1 MKVLFVSDSLG
12 CPIEQRGIHNFSM
25 SLIETLQGLGAEV
38 TLLVERPPGRWLAD
52 RMRSQVVDLDE
63 TRKSVALAEVLR
75 FFGNRRYGTSWI
87 HRGAERRF
95 TSRFLLK
102 LAAWAYVGFVRWWA
116 GEKVTISNDL
126 KAVDFIP
133 PNAFHLSMPDNFVVA
148 PAVYTEMVVRAAWGL
163 PPDTIDAKGY
173 DLCIIDT
180 PMYFKVAGIDAS
192 RIVSVVHDIIPLRD
206 PMMTPYWRGLF
217 LTKLEGVLALNPNF
231 AFVSEYSR
239 GIFEQN
245 FPQYKIRKSFVYYPT
260 LRRSLIRSAA
270 AALGAKL
277 AKRYAP
283 AEVANLEASVA
294 MQDKRDEERTFGN
307 DIEQRILLTA
317 RYTREAKLEDA
328 YVQSGWDARLPY
340 FVTVVSDEPRKN
352 IGIFVK
358 AFAALKGR
366 ANMVVLGNVVGS
378 RYIGEDAHVFGN
390 IRFTGYIPES
400 DKHRIIAMSDGMIF
414 PSFTEG
420 FGIPLIEGA
429 LYDKPV
435 LCSDIDVF
443 REVAG
448 ADAAYFNPYR
458 EDSLVAAV
466 DGVLST
472 PQESYER
479 ALRLKARVLERF
491 TQDAAAVRLR
501 KFLIEAGLLAA
512 GSASASS
519 REGATG
525 DENAAAGASRPA

>member
-25 SLIETLQGLGAEV
+25 SLIETLQGLGANV
-38 TLLVERPPGRWLAD
+38 TLVVERPPGRWLAG
-52 RMRSQVVDLDE
+52 RMRSQVVDLEE

-95 TSRFLLK
+95 TPRLALK

-116 GEKVTISNDL
+116 GPKVTISNDL

-133 PNAFHLSMPDNFVVA
+133 PNAFHLSMPDNLVVA
-148 PAVYTEMVVRAAWGL
+148 PAIYTEMVVRAAWGL
-163 PPDTIDAKGY
+163 PPDTIDASGY
-173 DLCIIDT
+173 DLCIVDT
-180 PMYFKVAGIDAS
+180 PMHFKIEGIDPS

-217 LTKLEGVLALNPNF
+217 LTKLEAMLALRPNF

-239 GIFEQN
+239 NIFEQN
-245 FPQYKIRKSFVYYPT
+245 FPQYKMRKSFVYYPT
-260 LRRSLIRSAA
+260 LRRSLIGRAA
-270 AALGAKL
+270 AAVGRRLS
-277 AKRYAP
+277 KRYAP
-283 AEVANLEASVA
+283 PEIANLEASVA
-294 MQDKRDEERTFGN
+294 LQNKLDEDRRYESEIEKR
-307 DIEQRILLTA
+307 IVITA
-317 RYTREAKLEDA
+317 KYEREARVRDA
-328 YVQSGWDARLPY
+328 YVKLGWNAQLPY

-352 IGIFVK
+352 IGIFIK
-358 AFAALKGR
+358 AFEALKGR
-366 ANMVVLGNVVGS
+366 ANIVILGNVKGS
-378 RYIGEDAHVFGN
+378 RYIGDDPDAAGN
-390 IRFTGYIPES
+390 IRFTGYISEAE
-400 DKHRIIAMSDGMIF
+400 KHRIIAMSDGMIF

-435 LCSDIDVF
+435 LCSDIEVF

-448 ADAAYFNPYR
+448 QDAAYFNPYR
-458 EDSLVAAV
+458 EDSLVSAV
-466 DGVLST
+466 DAVLST
-472 PQESYER
+472 PLESHER

-491 TQDAAAVRLR
+491 TVDAATVRLR
-501 KFLIEAGLLAA
+501 KFLIEIGLLAE
-512 GSASASS
+512 GQTPTPGRS
-519 REGATG
+519 RVTG
-525 DENAAAGASRPA
+525 DEEATAASGSA

>member
-25 SLIETLQGLGAEV
+25 SLIETLQGLGANV
-38 TLLVERPPGRWLAD
+38 TLLVERPPGRWLAG
-52 RMRSQVVDLDE
+52 RMRSDVVDLGE

-95 TSRFLLK
+95 TPRFLLK
-102 LAAWAYVGFVRWWA
+102 LAAWAYVGFVRYWA
-116 GEKVTISNDL
+116 GPNVSISNDL

-163 PPDTIDAKGY
+163 PPDTLDASGY
-173 DLCIIDT
+173 DLCVVDT
-180 PMYFKVAGIDAS
+180 PMYFKVAGIDPS
-192 RIVSVVHDIIPLRD
+192 RIVCVVHDIIPLRD

-239 GIFEQN
+239 DIFEQN

-260 LRRSLIRSAA
+260 LRRSLIRRAA

-277 AKRYAP
+277 DKRYAP
-283 AEVANLEASVA
+283 REIANLEASVA
-294 MQDKRDEERTFGN
+294 VQEERDADRAFGN
-307 DIEQRILLTA
+307 DVEKRIVLTA
-317 RYTREAKLEDA
+317 RYARKAKLQEA
-328 YVQSGWDARLPY
+328 YVQTGWDGELPY

-358 AFAALKGR
+358 AFIALKGR
-366 ANMVVLGNVVGS
+366 ANMVVLGNVDGR
-378 RYIGEDAHVFGN
+378 RYIGDDVNAFGN

-400 DKHRIIAMSDGMIF
+400 EKHRIIAMSDGMIF

-448 ADAAYFNPYR
+448 VDAAYFNPYR

-472 PQESYER
+472 PLESQER

-491 TQDAAAVRLR
+491 TQDAAAVRLS
-501 KFLIEAGLLAA
+501 KFLIDAGLLAA
-512 GSASASS
+512 GTAPAPG
-519 REGATG
+519 RHGVMGEEEAAT
-525 DENAAAGASRPA
+525 EAVRPA

>member
-25 SLIETLQGLGAEV
+25 SLIETLQGLGANV
-38 TLLVERPPGRWLAD
+38 TLVVERPPGRWLAG
-52 RMRSQVVDLDE
+52 RMRSKVVDLGE

-95 TSRFLLK
+95 TPRAALK

-116 GEKVTISNDL
+116 GEKVTVANDL
-126 KAVDFIP
+126 KAIDFIP
-133 PNAFHLSMPDNFVVA
+133 QSAFHLSMPDNLLVA
-148 PAVYTEMVVRAAWGL
+148 PAIYTEMVVRAAWGL
-163 PPDTIDAKGY
+163 PPDVIDASGY
-173 DLCIIDT
+173 DLCIVDT
-180 PMYFKVAGIDAS
+180 PMHFKIEGLDPG

-217 LTKLEGVLALNPNF
+217 LTKLEAMLALNPNF

-239 GIFEQN
+239 HLFEQN
-245 FPQYKIRKSFVYYPT
+245 FPEYKIRRSFVYYPT
-260 LRRSLIRSAA
+260 LRRSLISRARAA
-270 AALGAKL
+270 VGRRL

-283 AEVANLEASVA
+283 TEIANLEASVA
-294 MQDKRDEERTFGN
+294 LQSKFDADRKYESDLERQ
-307 DIEQRILLTA
+307 IVISAKYQ
-317 RYTREAKLEDA
+317 REAQLSDA
-328 YVQSGWDARLPY
+328 YIRLGWNAQLPY

-366 ANMVVLGNVVGS
+366 ANMVVLGNVDGR
-378 RYIGEDAHVFGN
+378 RYIGEDPNAFGN
-390 IRFTGYIPES
+390 IRFTGYIPEAE
-400 DKHRIIAMSDGMIF
+400 KHRIIAMSDGMIF

-448 ADAAYFNPYR
+448 EEAAYFNPYR

-466 DGVLST
+466 DLVLAT
-472 PQESYER
+472 PLESHER

-491 TQDAAAVRLR
+491 TTDAATVRLTA
-501 KFLIEAGLLAA
+501 FLTELGLLKPGAALAA
-512 GSASASS
+512 GRQGVTGEEETA
-519 REGATG
+519 ATG
-525 DENAAAGASRPA
+525 SA

>member
-25 SLIETLQGLGAEV
+25 SLIETLQGLGANV
-38 TLLVERPPGRWLAD
+38 TLLVERPPGRWLAGN
-52 RMRSQVVDLDE
+52 MRSQVVNLDE

-75 FFGNRRYGTSWI
+75 FFGNRRYSTSWI

-95 TSRFLLK
+95 TPRLALK
-102 LAAWAYVGFVRWWA
+102 LAAWAYVGFVRYWA
-116 GEKVTISNDL
+116 GPKVTISNDL

-163 PPDTIDAKGY
+163 PPDTIDASGY

-180 PMYFKVAGIDAS
+180 PMHFKVVGVDPS

-239 GIFEQN
+239 DIFEQN
-245 FPQYKIRKSFVYYPT
+245 FPEYKIRKSFVYYPT
-260 LRRSLIRSAA
+260 LRRSLIRRAA
-270 AALGAKL
+270 AALAGRR

-283 AEVANLEASVA
+283 TQIANLEASAAV
-294 MQDKRDEERTFGN
+294 QEKRDEERTFAN
-307 DIEQRILLTA
+307 SVERRILLTA
-317 RYTREAKLEDA
+317 KYEREARLQDA
-328 YVQSGWDARLPY
+328 YVQSGWDPQLPY

-352 IGIFVK
+352 IDIFVK
-358 AFAALKGR
+358 AFAALRGK

-378 RYIGEDAHVFGN
+378 RYVGDDANTLGN

-400 DKHRIIAMSDGMIF
+400 DKHRIIAMSDGLIF

-448 ADAAYFNPYR
+448 QDATYFNPYR
-458 EDSLVAAV
+458 DDSLVSAV
-466 DGVLST
+466 DVVLAT
-472 PQESYER
+472 PAESHER

-491 TQDAAAVRLR
+491 TQDAATVRLR
-501 KFLIEAGLLAA
+501 SFLIEIGLLADGPA
-512 GSASASS
+512 PARHGVMGEEA
-519 REGATG
+519 ATV
-525 DENAAAGASRPA
+525 SRPA

>member
-1 MKVLFVSDSLG
+1 VKVLFVSDSLG

-38 TLLVERPPGRWLAD
+38 TLLVERPPGRWLAG
-52 RMRSQVVDLDE
+52 RMRSQVVDLGE

-75 FFGNRRYGTSWI
+75 FFGNLRYGTSWI

-95 TSRFLLK
+95 TPRFALK
-102 LAAWAYVGFVRWWA
+102 LAAWAYVGFVRYWA
-116 GEKVTISNDL
+116 GPKVTITNDL

-163 PPDTIDAKGY
+163 PPDTIDAAGY
-173 DLCIIDT
+173 DLCIVDT
-180 PMYFKVAGIDAS
+180 PMYFKIAGIDPS

-239 GIFEQN
+239 DIFEQN

-260 LRRSLIRSAA
+260 LRRSLIRRAA

-283 AEVANLEASVA
+283 AEIANLEASVA
-294 MQDKRDEERTFGN
+294 VQDKKDEERTFGN
-307 DIEQRILLTA
+307 DIERRILLTA
-317 RYTREAKLEDA
+317 KYAREARLQDA
-328 YVQSGWDARLPY
+328 YVQSGWNAQLPY

-352 IGIFVK
+352 IGIFIK

-378 RYIGEDAHVFGN
+378 RYIGDDPNAMGN

-448 ADAAYFNPYR
+448 DDAAYFNPYR
-458 EDSLVAAV
+458 EDSLVSAV
-466 DGVLST
+466 DGVLAT
-472 PQESYER
+472 PLESRER

-491 TQDAAAVRLR
+491 TVDAASVRLR
-501 KFLIEAGLLAA
+501 KFLIEVGLM
-512 GSASASS
+512 S
-519 REGATG
+519 EATAPPPG
-525 DENAAAGASRPA
+525 RQGVPGEEETTAASRPA